1 MAVSYK
7 RLWKLLVDKE
17 MSKSD
22 LRKKAEIAPNTMTK
36 LRRDEEV
43 SLTILSKIC
52 KTLNA
57 DFGDIVEYIPD
68 AEIWDLYDENRELI
82 GRDHVRLTRS
92 GILEKKEIIDSIVE
106 IESQADATLQTLS
119 ALKDEIATLL
129 EENQT
134 LRMENEH
141 LRERLDDQMINSE
154 EIEESGGL
162 TKSRLNLENIY
173 EDGFHVCNMFY
184 GQRRVEDEPCAFC
197 LEVIYGER

>member
-1 MAVSYK
+1 MK
-7 RLWKLLVDKE
+7 
-17 MSKSD
+17 
-22 LRKKAEIAPNTMTK
+22 
-36 LRRDEEV
+36 
-43 SLTILSKIC
+43 
-52 KTLNA
+52 
-57 DFGDIVEYIPD
+57 
-68 AEIWDLYDENRELI
+68 
-82 GRDHVRLTRS
+82 
-92 GILEKKEIIDSIVE
+92 KKEIIDSIVE

-119 ALKDEIATLL
+119 ALKDEIANLL

-141 LRERLDDQMINSE
+141 LRERLDDQMIHSE

>member
-43 SLTILSKIC
+43 SLTILSEIC

-68 AEIWDLYDENRELI
+68 AEIWDLYDENISRLQIQLNDLQLENQILKNILDNAGISYRQELMRLRSSEEVREYDPNQ
-82 GRDHVRLTRS
+82 GTRIQAPTEITEKWQLCFIPDS
-92 GILEKKEIIDSIVE
+92 GEDRMCMQKEMKRRILERLAILHNVITLGKKY
-106 IESQADATLQTLS
+106 
-119 ALKDEIATLL
+119 ALKSIGKKLIV
-129 EENQT
+129 
-134 LRMENEH
+134 R
-141 LRERLDDQMINSE
+141 IV
-154 EIEESGGL
+154 
-162 TKSRLNLENIY
+162 NISPT
-173 EDGFHVCNMFY
+173 NN
-184 GQRRVEDEPCAFC
+184 
-197 LEVIYGER
+197 

>member
-1 MAVSYK
+1 MK
-7 RLWKLLVDKE
+7 
-17 MSKSD
+17 
-22 LRKKAEIAPNTMTK
+22 
-36 LRRDEEV
+36 
-43 SLTILSKIC
+43 
-52 KTLNA
+52 
-57 DFGDIVEYIPD
+57 
-68 AEIWDLYDENRELI
+68 
-82 GRDHVRLTRS
+82 
-92 GILEKKEIIDSIVE
+92 KKEIIDSIVE

-119 ALKDEIATLL
+119 ALKDEIANLL

-141 LRERLDDQMINSE
+141 LRERLEDHMTNSQ

-162 TKSRLNLENIY
+162 TKSRLNLESIY

>member
-1 MAVSYK
+1 M
-7 RLWKLLVDKE
+7 
-17 MSKSD
+17 
-22 LRKKAEIAPNTMTK
+22 
-36 LRRDEEV
+36 
-43 SLTILSKIC
+43 
-52 KTLNA
+52 
-57 DFGDIVEYIPD
+57 
-68 AEIWDLYDENRELI
+68 
-82 GRDHVRLTRS
+82 
-92 GILEKKEIIDSIVE
+92 EKKEIIDSIVE

-119 ALKDEIATLL
+119 ALKDEIANLL

-141 LRERLDDQMINSE
+141 LRERLDDHMTNSE

>member
-1 MAVSYK
+1 MK
-7 RLWKLLVDKE
+7 
-17 MSKSD
+17 
-22 LRKKAEIAPNTMTK
+22 
-36 LRRDEEV
+36 
-43 SLTILSKIC
+43 
-52 KTLNA
+52 
-57 DFGDIVEYIPD
+57 
-68 AEIWDLYDENRELI
+68 
-82 GRDHVRLTRS
+82 
-92 GILEKKEIIDSIVE
+92 KKEIIDSIVE
-106 IESQADATLQTLS
+106 IESKTDATLQTLS
-119 ALKDEIATLL
+119 ALKDEIANLL

-141 LRERLDDQMINSE
+141 LRERLEDQMTNSK